1 MNSEVRLAVSFRMQ
15 LQGIILI
22 SISLVIFK
30 LYLTG
35 NMAYIMAPKM
45 MPFVLFAF
53 IVLLLLGMYRL
64 FRSNKEEMA
73 DCYCLSVDSHKSSWK
88 EYPVYGVFL
97 ASIILSFVTEDFQLN
112 AASLANRGIISSVS
126 PDFADEVLLSEIY
139 NEETKRI
146 TVNDDNYFKVMQAM
160 NSELD
165 QLIGV
170 SIQIQG
176 FIYRES
182 EFNEDEAVIARQSM
196 TCCVADSSV
205 YGYMLEGEVQKL
217 PTGEWYDLEGTI
229 QKGSMDGIMM
239 PVISIS
245 SINKIETPQE
255 VFLYE

>member
-1 MNSEVRLAVSFRMQ
+1 MNSEERLHVSFQQQ

-30 LYLTG
+30 LYVTG

-64 FRSNKEEMA
+64 FRSNQEGMA
-73 DCYCLSVDSHKSSWK
+73 ECNCLSVNSHKNLWK

-97 ASIILSFVTEDFQLN
+97 ASISLSFVTEDYQLN
-112 AASLANRGIISSVS
+112 AASLANRGIISTVS
-126 PDFADEVLLSEIY
+126 PNLYDDVLLGEIY
-139 NEETKRI
+139 NEQTNQI

-165 QLIGV
+165 QLEGV
-170 SIQIQG
+170 SILIQG

-182 EFNEDEAVIARQSM
+182 DFNDYEAVIARQSM

-205 YGYMLEGEVQKL
+205 YGYMLEGDVQKL
-217 PTGEWYDLEGTI
+217 PTGKWYDVKGTI
-229 QKGSMDGIMM
+229 QKGSMNGNIM

-245 SINKIETPQE
+245 SINEIETPQE